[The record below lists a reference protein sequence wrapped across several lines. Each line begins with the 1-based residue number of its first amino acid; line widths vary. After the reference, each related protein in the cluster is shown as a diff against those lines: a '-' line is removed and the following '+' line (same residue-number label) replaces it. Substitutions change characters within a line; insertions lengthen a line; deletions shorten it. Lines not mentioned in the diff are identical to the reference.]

1 MRYGDHP
8 ADVFESLLSDSPRG
22 GLVHPVGDQKEW
34 VGRIVRQYD
43 PHGAASETIKM
54 TQRQGNESQGK
65 FDYSDAALD
74 EYHAAQRLSWRPG
87 LAMMAG
93 MTLSLG
99 LWKLH
104 APMAIPLVLLGV
116 GLITSFVLTG
126 QNYVIQRRAWLRLK
140 AEKREW
146 EAAKQ
151 AGPL

>member
-1 MRYGDHP
+1 M
-8 ADVFESLLSDSPRG
+8 
-22 GLVHPVGDQKEW
+22 
-34 VGRIVRQYD
+34 GRQIVRHYD
-43 PHGAASETIKM
+43 PHGAARETIKM

-74 EYHAAQRLSWRPG
+74 EYYAAKRLNWRPG

-93 MTLSLG
+93 MTLSLAP
-99 LWKLH
+99 WKLH

-116 GLITSFVLTG
+116 GAITSFVLAG